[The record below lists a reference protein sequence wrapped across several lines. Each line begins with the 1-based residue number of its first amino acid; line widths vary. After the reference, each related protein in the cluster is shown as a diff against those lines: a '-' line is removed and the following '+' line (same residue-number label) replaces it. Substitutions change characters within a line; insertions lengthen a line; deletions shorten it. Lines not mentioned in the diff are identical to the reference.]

1 MSSQKKIAIVCSGG
15 GMRCAY
21 TGGVLVAL
29 AEKHKFTSPDII
41 IAASGSAAFAFYYLT
56 RQYKSIEHIATELLS
71 TPKFISFLRPF
82 KIMDIDYLV
91 DEVFKKQA
99 PLNIG
104 LLSDLKTK
112 YYIAATDSN
121 SRTRSYFCNDS
132 SVDIFEILRA
142 TKAIPFFYNKKVVI
156 NGIDYI
162 DGTVSTSFDDALLKA
177 RELGATHI
185 IGIDNRPREGL
196 HADDFILIANRRQ
209 PAQLLT
215 RDSRKLRAAFDLG
228 FSDAARSAELSELLV
243 NVC

>member
-1 MSSQKKIAIVCSGG
+1 
-15 GMRCAY
+15 
-21 TGGVLVAL
+21 
-29 AEKHKFTSPDII
+29 
-41 IAASGSAAFAFYYLT
+41 
-56 RQYKSIEHIATELLS
+56 
-71 TPKFISFLRPF
+71 
-82 KIMDIDYLV
+82 MDIDYLI
-91 DEVFKKQA
+91 DEVFKKQDKLDSQKLSL
-99 PLNIG
+99 LN
-104 LLSDLKTK
+104 TK
-112 YYIAATDSN
+112 YYIPATDSN